1 MNTFVRF
8 FYEFVSIFFEGAE
21 KIFGGL
27 YNGLIQMFN
36 IKEYSTLIND
46 YKSSFQGFEWIL
58 LGFAVLILIIIFG
71 LLLLLVYFG
80 LRKVFKFGKNKFDT
94 DELLEEISNLNDQ
107 VQKLMKEKDEIMA
120 MKVSQLGLKPAESP
134 EEEIV
139 KPEET
144 NEEDQ
149 ENAGNI
155 RFPKLVQIDEDYK
168 NYKAKNYE
176 NNFTLEELLNI
187 QFDLPYKYPTKSKLS
202 EYSFSI
208 SE

>member
-1 MNTFVRF
+1 MSNMNTFVRF

-36 IKEYSTLIND
+36 IKEYSTLINN

-58 LGFAVLILIIIFG
+58 LGFAVLILIVIFG

-80 LRKVFKFGKNKFDT
+80 LRKIFKFGKNKFDT

-120 MKVSQLGLKPAESP
+120 MKVSQLGLKPGESNT
-134 EEEIV
+134 EEYNEDSD
-139 KPEET
+139 EES
-144 NEEDQ
+144 EEGKDTDTDS
-149 ENAGNI
+149 E
-155 RFPKLVQIDEDYK
+155 DE
-168 NYKAKNYE
+168 E
-176 NNFTLEELLNI
+176 
-187 QFDLPYKYPTKSKLS
+187 
-202 EYSFSI
+202 
-208 SE
+208 